1 MPNHTTN
8 VLELTGYADE
18 VTEFVNKVSGG
29 KNTEFDFNTIV
40 PIPQELVGTKS
51 PTDILT
57 QEEIDK
63 AKAEF
68 EAKSPEDKANHVKI
82 YGELNKYSF
91 GMTKEQS
98 AELVAKYGYND
109 WYSWQCN
116 NWGTK
121 WGAYD
126 VVGWDDNERGTAI
139 VTFFTAWT
147 PPTPFLVAASKVY
160 PYIEFKNTYS
170 DEGGGF
176 VGRVEIENGVVD
188 KFEPDW
194 FSKDGIALRVEL
206 GAYSE
211 GSDYEIAGRL
221 EYIENNPDDGGEGE
235 VEALKKEL
243 VEIKEW
249 QKVE

>member
-18 VTEFVNKVSGG
+18 VTAFVNKVSGG
-29 KNTEFDFNTIV
+29 NNTVFDFNTIV

-63 AKAEF
+63 AKAEY
-68 EAKSPEDKANHVKI
+68 EAKDDKYKANYIKMC
-82 YGELNKYSF
+82 GELTKYSF

-98 AELVAKYGYND
+98 AELIAKYGYD
-109 WYSWQCN
+109 GWYNWQCN

-126 VVGWDDNERGTAI
+126 VVGWDNNERGYAI

-147 PPTPFLVAASKVY
+147 PPTPFLVSASKVY
-160 PYIEFKNTYS
+160 PNIKFKNAYS

-176 VGRVEIENGVVD
+176 VGQVEIEDGVITE
-188 KFEPDW
+188 FEPEW
-194 FSKDGIALRVEL
+194 YSKDGIALRVEL

-211 GSDYEIAGRL
+211 GSDYEIEGRL
-221 EYIENNPDDGGEGE
+221 EFIDNNPDDAGEGE
-235 VEALKKEL
+235 VDALKKEL
-243 VEIKEW
+243 VEVRKME
-249 QKVE
+249 